1 MTWNR
6 DVLRDLV
13 YERMRQ
19 HVDLVSIVDLE
30 HEIEESVER
39 AVARDGAGPAEAE
52 DLGRRLLDEAWRR
65 LESEWNMLRDAECP
79 LCSELTERSRAVT

>member
-1 MTWNR
+1 MDWNTH
-6 DVLRDLV
+6 VLRDLL

-30 HEIEESVER
+30 HEIAESIER
-39 AVARDGAGPAEAE
+39 AVAGSGGESGEPE

-65 LESEWNMLRDAECP
+65 LESEWNVLRDAECP